1 MPATVKRIDGSG
13 ETRGTDGAIWWLFF
27 SK

>member
-1 MPATVKRIDGSG
+1 VKRIDGSG